1 MEPCAGGALAEETDS
16 LLPLGGAGGGGMP
29 GGAFMAMLGVAG
41 GTGGGGMPG
50 GAFTAILGVAR
61 GTGGG
66 GMPSGALTA
75 MLELATGAA
84 AAAGLEGTTINA
96 RQAGQFICWPV

>member
-16 LLPLGGAGGGGMP
+16 LLPLGGAGGGG
-29 GGAFMAMLGVAG
+29 
-41 GTGGGGMPG
+41 
-50 GAFTAILGVAR
+50 TAILGVAR